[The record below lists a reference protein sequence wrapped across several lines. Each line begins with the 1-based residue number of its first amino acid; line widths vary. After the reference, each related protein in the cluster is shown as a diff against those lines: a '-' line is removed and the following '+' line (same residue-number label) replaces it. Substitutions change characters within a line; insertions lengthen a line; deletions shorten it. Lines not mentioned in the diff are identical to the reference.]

1 MELLQFKVHKEV
13 LELFLEDLEKAEIAL
28 IRNKEFSAYDGLRD
42 FILWLKQKKENA
54 EVVDGD
60 ETKQN

>member
-42 FILWLKQKKENA
+42 FILW
-54 EVVDGD
+54 
-60 ETKQN
+60 